1 MLLEVSNIKK
11 SFQDNLV
18 LENLSLS
25 LDLEESICI
34 TGSNGSGKSTL
45 LKICSGLL
53 HPDQGA
59 VNVLEKSFL
68 SQSQGL
74 EIRRRIGVLLHSNM
88 LYPTYTVRQNLYLFA
103 KILGIIEYKSRVG
116 EIVERL
122 GLDDSMDKEVQ
133 KLSNGNKRKVGL
145 CKSLLND
152 PDLLIID
159 EPESN
164 LDAESLKTIAGILTD
179 RATSGKGNLF
189 TSHSVE
195 FSALCSTKSFKITS
209 KSLVLL

>member
-25 LDLEESICI
+25 LDLGESICI
-34 TGSNGSGKSTL
+34 TGANGSGKSTL

-59 VNVLEKSFL
+59 ISVLEKSF
-68 SQSQGL
+68 QSQGL

-88 LYPTYTVRQNLYLFA
+88 LYPTYTIRQNLYLFA

-122 GLDDSMDKEVQ
+122 GLDNSMDKEVQ

-152 PDLLIID
+152 PDLLIVD

-164 LDAESLKTIAGILTD
+164 LDEESLKTIAVILMD
-179 RATSGKGNLF
+179 RAKGGKGNIF